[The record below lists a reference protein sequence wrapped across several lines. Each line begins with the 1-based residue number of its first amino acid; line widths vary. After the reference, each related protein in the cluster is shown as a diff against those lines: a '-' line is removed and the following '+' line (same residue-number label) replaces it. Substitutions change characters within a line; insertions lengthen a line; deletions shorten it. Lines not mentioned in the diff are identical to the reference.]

1 MRTTLGGNG
10 AVCSI
15 LPGLSFGGSCDFCVL
30 LCRVVLVTLRGS
42 SGALVDGE
50 EVGVSTDEDGD
61 SCVGSTV
68 FDEFST
74 VDSGP
79 EAGCENATSLA
90 QGIESGWELN
100 VGNGIA
106 SGGGVLLTM
115 LSVANSAPL
124 PSPTSIANG
133 PAIKAHLPMV
143 RLSVG
148 DRKAVFFAR

>member
-1 MRTTLGGNG
+1 
-10 AVCSI
+10 
-15 LPGLSFGGSCDFCVL
+15 
-30 LCRVVLVTLRGS
+30 VVLVTLRGT

-50 EVGVSTDEDGD
+50 EVGVTDEDGD

-68 FDEFST
+68 FDEFSS

-90 QGIESGWELN
+90 HGIESGWESN
-100 VGNGIA
+100 VGNGIV
-106 SGGGVLLTM
+106 SGGGVLFTM

-124 PSPTSIANG
+124 PSPASIANG